1 MTHLDEVRYFGLVY
15 IAQIR
20 SLSSLSSRCGSVPYY
35 REGGWGFTKR
45 RNLTE
50 EGGGTTSIQRKV
62 VILYLHPV
70 EGSST
75 LFDFMKV

>member
-1 MTHLDEVRYFGLVY
+1 MRRVRVAHLDEVLYFGLMCV
-15 IAQIR
+15 AQIR
-20 SLSSLSSRCGSVPYY
+20 SFSSSSSWCGSVPYN

-50 EGGGTTSIQRKV
+50 EGGVTALIQRKV

-70 EGSST
+70 
-75 LFDFMKV
+75 